1 MLCGWLLSY
10 GCPINKKIW
19 SPTFVLVTCGMASSL
34 LALLIWT
41 IDAKGYRRWSR
52 FFESFGINPLFLYV
66 SAAVLSILL
75 NNIRLPHGNGLLSLH
90 GFAYSLCLKP
100 ALGDYFGSLVYA
112 LLFVALNWGIGYTL
126 YKRKIYIKI

>member
-1 MLCGWLLSY
+1 M
-10 GCPINKKIW
+10 PRING
-19 SPTFVLVTCGMASSL
+19 VL
-34 LALLIWT
+34 
-41 IDAKGYRRWSR
+41 R
-52 FFESFGINPLFLYV
+52 FLYV

-112 LLFVALNWGIGYTL
+112 LLFVALNWGGCRVL
-126 YKRKIYIKI
+126 KIV

>member
-1 MLCGWLLSY
+1 
-10 GCPINKKIW
+10 
-19 SPTFVLVTCGMASSL
+19 MASSL

-41 IDAKGYRRWSR
+41 IDVKGNRRWSR

>member
-1 MLCGWLLSY
+1 MQIAPTLFQLSFCHT
-10 GCPINKKIW
+10 GQ
-19 SPTFVLVTCGMASSL
+19 TA
-34 LALLIWT
+34 
-41 IDAKGYRRWSR
+41 R
-52 FFESFGINPLFLYV
+52 FCLKPGVDP
-66 SAAVLSILL
+66 ILL

>member
-1 MLCGWLLSY
+1 
-10 GCPINKKIW
+10 
-19 SPTFVLVTCGMASSL
+19 MASSL
-34 LALLIWT
+34 QEQ
-41 IDAKGYRRWSR
+41 

>member
-1 MLCGWLLSY
+1 MSRLQ
-10 GCPINKKIW
+10 
-19 SPTFVLVTCGMASSL
+19 
-34 LALLIWT
+34 ALEP
-41 IDAKGYRRWSR
+41 
-52 FFESFGINPLFLYV
+52 FFRIV
-66 SAAVLSILL
+66 RHQSAVPVCLGGRALSILL